1 MCANKRTIALETNRI
16 TIHFIMKLRIL
27 FIALLVSAFCSTE
40 TKAQLLQWNTFGNT
54 GLETSETSTYNN
66 ANINASNL
74 TFGSITAAGN
84 ANRLGGSNWFDTGDT
99 NPTTLAESITG
110 NDYIQFT
117 VTPTGGSTF
126 TPTSFVFSWDHSAA
140 GPSSVA
146 LRSSADGYAANL
158 GALTGLAASITT
170 GNTIN
175 ITGLTNI
182 ATAITFRLYGYSA
195 TNIAGTGGFD
205 TSSNVVNVTLNG
217 TTSVSCTPPT
227 ISSLSPAAGIVGSQV
242 TITAS
247 SGSLSGATAVFN
259 GITATTVS
267 SSATQLVVT
276 VPTGAT
282 TGSLVITDTQPC
294 SASTT
299 FTVLPTTTACAVL
312 SDLIIS
318 EVTDTNY
325 GGLSYIEIYNGTG
338 ITVDLSKYN
347 LQFYSNGASS
357 PYATTGV
364 SGVPAFTGMLAND
377 QTYTVSTAPS
387 ASQCAIT
394 GGNGSLA
401 NLMTAVNGVNFGV
414 GADDQIV
421 LYKGTTKVDSW
432 GDATGNWSSSLGIG
446 TSGADFRRNPTAA
459 TLPNGTYSNADWTV
473 TDWAGSGAGACPTN
487 DYSDI
492 NNYNYTPTSSTTWNG
507 AGWSNGTPTLSL
519 LTIINGAYS
528 TAVNGNFEACSL
540 IVKALKTLTID
551 ANQYVAIQYNLTVKP
566 TGNIIVNDNGSL
578 IQIDDSGVNSGS
590 ISVKRVAT
598 IKKTDYVY
606 WSSPVSGF
614 GVQSISPASP
624 ASLIWKWNTTLPN
637 ANGGE
642 GTWQNTSEIMQECK
656 GYIVRGPDS
665 FNNTT
670 AADYTATFTGTPF
683 NGVCQPSIVRGNDT
697 NAGSVGPNGVM
708 RTIKD
713 DNWNL
718 LGNPYPSAISAI
730 KFLTLN
736 TNIDGNIR
744 LWTHGNLPSAAVSD
758 PFYGNFVYNYDPGD
772 YITYN
777 ITGTSSGPS
786 AFNGYIASGQGF
798 FVIMNDGPAD
808 ATQKVTFNNS
818 LRETVGS
825 PNTYYDNSY
834 FYKSS
839 LATNISSL
847 NQKGRIWLDLVN
859 KESGKSSR
867 ALVGY
872 LSGATVAKD
881 RLYDAFFVVGNSMSI
896 FSMINDEAMSI
907 QGRPIPFLDSDVVP
921 IGVKISA
928 AGSYTI
934 ALGAID
940 GLFESASKDIYIEDT
955 MTGVLHDL
963 KAAPYTFT
971 SDAGKI
977 TNRFKLRYEHRTTNA
992 NSSPAINAPEKVL
1005 VYTNQNTIK
1014 AYSFSEKITN
1024 IKIYDM
1030 LGRAIDEVKD
1040 ANNQEISI
1048 DLANLNHQPM
1058 IVKITLDTNEIVT
1071 KKILF

>member
-1 MCANKRTIALETNRI
+1 
-16 TIHFIMKLRIL
+16 MKLRIL
-27 FIALLVSAFCSTE
+27 FIGLLYCVFGSIE
-40 TKAQLLQWNTFGNT
+40 TNAQLLQWNTFGNT

-84 ANRLGGSNWFDTGDT
+84 ANRLGGNTWFDTGDT
-99 NPTTLAESITG
+99 NPTTLAESIAG

-117 VTPTGGSTF
+117 VTPTLGSTF
-126 TPTSFVFSWDHSAA
+126 TPTTFVFNWDSSAT
-140 GPSSVA
+140 GPKNVA
-146 LRSSADGYAANL
+146 LRSSYDGYASNL
-158 GALTGLAASITT
+158 GVVAPVATIGTS
-170 GNTIN
+170 NTIS

-182 ATAITFRLYGYSA
+182 SSIVTFRIYGYGA
-195 TNIAGTGGFD
+195 TVAAGTGGFD

-217 TTSVSCTPPT
+217 TTTAPCTPPT
-227 ISSLSPAAGIVGSQV
+227 ISSLSPAAGIIGSQV

-259 GITATTVS
+259 GVTATTVS

-338 ITVDLSKYN
+338 IPVDLSAYN

-421 LYKGTTKVDSW
+421 LYKGTTKIDSW

-507 AGWSNGTPTLSL
+507 SGWSNGTPTLSL

-614 GVQSISPASP
+614 GVQSISPGSP

-718 LGNPYPSAISAI
+718 LGNPYPCSINAI

-744 LWTHGNLPSAAVSD
+744 LWTHGTLPSAAVLD
-758 PFYGNFVYNYDPGD
+758 PFYGNFVYNYDPSD

-777 ITGTSSGPS
+777 ITGASTGPS

-808 ATQKVTFNNS
+808 TTQKVTFNNS
-818 LRETVGS
+818 LRATVATA
-825 PNTYYDNSY
+825 NTYYDNSY
-834 FYKSS
+834 FYRNN
-839 LATNISSL
+839 TNNSFS
-847 NQKGRIWLDLVN
+847 NQKGRIWLDLIN
-859 KESGKSSR
+859 TSTSKSSR

-872 LSGATVAKD
+872 IPEATLAKD
-881 RLYDAFFVVGNSMSI
+881 RLYDAFFQVRNSMSI
-896 FSMINDEAMSI
+896 FSMINEEAMDI
-907 QGRPIPFLDSDVVP
+907 QGRPVPFKKDDVVP
-921 IGVKISA
+921 IGVKISS
-928 AGSYTI
+928 AGTHSI
-934 ALGAID
+934 ALG
-940 GLFESASKDIYIEDT
+940 GT
-955 MTGVLHDL
+955 
-963 KAAPYTFT
+963 
-971 SDAGKI
+971 
-977 TNRFKLRYEHRTTNA
+977 
-992 NSSPAINAPEKVL
+992 
-1005 VYTNQNTIK
+1005 
-1014 AYSFSEKITN
+1014 
-1024 IKIYDM
+1024 
-1030 LGRAIDEVKD
+1030 
-1040 ANNQEISI
+1040 
-1048 DLANLNHQPM
+1048 
-1058 IVKITLDTNEIVT
+1058 
-1071 KKILF
+1071 

>member
-1 MCANKRTIALETNRI
+1 
-16 TIHFIMKLRIL
+16 MKLRIL
-27 FIALLVSAFCSTE
+27 FIGLLYCVFGSIE
-40 TKAQLLQWNTFGNT
+40 TNAQLLQWNTFGNT

-66 ANINASNL
+66 ANITASNL
-74 TFGSITAAGN
+74 TPGSITAAGN
-84 ANRLGGSNWFDTGDT
+84 ANRLGGSNWFDTGDA

-110 NDYIQFT
+110 NDYIQFI
-117 VTPTGGSTF
+117 VTPNAGSTF

-140 GPSSVA
+140 GPNSVA

-158 GALTGLAASITT
+158 GTLTGLAASITT
-170 GNTIN
+170 GNTIT
-175 ITGLTNI
+175 ISGLTNI
-182 ATAITFRLYGYSA
+182 ATATTFRLYGYGA
-195 TNIAGTGGFD
+195 TNTAGTGGFD
-205 TSSNVVNVTLNG
+205 VASNIVNVTLNG
-217 TTSVSCTPPT
+217 TTTSTSCTPPT
-227 ISSLSPAAGIVGSQV
+227 ISSLSPAAGIIGSQV

-259 GITATTVS
+259 GVTATTVS

-282 TGSLVITDTQPC
+282 TGNLVVTDTQPC
-294 SASTT
+294 ATTTT
-299 FTVLPTTTACAVL
+299 FTVLPTPSACSIL

-364 SGVPAFTGMLAND
+364 SGVPAFTGMLGND

-387 ASQCAIT
+387 ASQCGIT

-401 NLMTAVNGVNFGV
+401 NLITSVNGVNFGTN
-414 GADDQIV
+414 ADDQIV
-421 LYKGTTKVDSW
+421 LYKGITKIDSW

-446 TSGADFRRNPTAA
+446 TSGAVFRRNPTAA

-473 TDWAGSGAGACPTN
+473 TDWAGSGSGACPTN

-492 NNYNYTPTSSTTWNG
+492 GTYNYTPTSSTTWNG
-507 AGWSNGTPTLSL
+507 SGWSNGTPTLSL

-540 IVKALKTLTID
+540 IVKDLKTLTIT

-590 ISVKRVAT
+590 IDVKRVAT

-614 GVQSISPASP
+614 GVQSISPGSP
-624 ASLIWKWNTTLPN
+624 ASLIWKWNTTLAN
-637 ANGGE
+637 SNGGE
-642 GTWQNTSEIMQECK
+642 GNWQNTSEIMQECK

-665 FNNTT
+665 YNNTT

-683 NGVCQPSIVRGNDT
+683 NGVCQPSIFRGNDT

-718 LGNPYPSAISAI
+718 LGNPYPSSISAI

-744 LWTHGNLPSAAVSD
+744 LWTHGTLPSAAVSD
-758 PFYGNFVYNYDPGD
+758 PFYGNFVYNYDPSD

-777 ITGTSSGPS
+777 ITGASTGPS

-798 FVIMNDGPAD
+798 FVIMNDGAAD

-818 LRETVGS
+818 LRETVGAT
-825 PNTYYDNSY
+825 NTYYDNSY
-834 FYKSS
+834 FYKTT
-839 LATNISSL
+839 ATTPNSPT
-847 NQKGRIWLDLVN
+847 NQKGRIWLDVIN
-859 KESGKSSR
+859 NSTGKTSR

-872 LSGATVAKD
+872 LSGATLAKD

-896 FSMINDEAMSI
+896 FSLIDDEAMSI
-907 QGRPIPFLDSDVVP
+907 QGRPAPFRNDDVVP
-921 IGVKISA
+921 IGVRIST
-928 AGSYTI
+928 AGSYAI

-940 GLFESASKDIYIEDT
+940 GLFENPNKDIYIEDT
-955 MTGVLHDL
+955 ITGVVQDL
-963 KAAPYTFT
+963 RVAPYTFT
-971 SDAGKI
+971 SDAGKFI
-977 TNRFKLRYEHRTTNA
+977 NRFKLRYQNRPNTRNDKPDNNT
-992 NSSPAINAPEKVL
+992 PEKVL
-1005 VYTNQNTIK
+1005 VYTNQNTIT

-1030 LGRAIDEVKD
+1030 LGRAIDEAADV
-1040 ANNQEISI
+1040 NNQEVIMN
-1048 DLANLNHQPM
+1048 LANLNHQP
-1058 IVKITLDTNEIVT
+1058 IILKITLANNEIVS